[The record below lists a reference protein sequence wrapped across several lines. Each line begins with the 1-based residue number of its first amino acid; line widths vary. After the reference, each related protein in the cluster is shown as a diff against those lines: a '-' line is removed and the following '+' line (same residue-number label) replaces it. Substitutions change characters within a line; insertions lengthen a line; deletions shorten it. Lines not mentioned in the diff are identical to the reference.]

1 MAVITEGRAAQ
12 RTAAKASFL
21 YRPEVRQ
28 VIYQVVLV
36 VLVVALFYMLI
47 SNTAANLR
55 RQNIASGFGFID
67 RTSGFDI
74 SQHLIAYDNSMSYGR
89 AFLVGL
95 INTLLVAGLGIFFAT
110 ILGFLIGIARLSSNW
125 LIAKLAAVYVEIV
138 RNIPLLLQLFFWYFA
153 VLKSLPAP
161 RQSMSLP
168 GGVFLNVRG
177 LQLPAPIP
185 LPGFGAVWIAL
196 LVGVVLS
203 AAVYFWARQRQ
214 MQTGAQFPVL
224 WTSLALIVLMPLGVY
239 LAAGAPLAFDYP
251 ELKGF
256 NFQGGITVLPEFM
269 ALLLGLTFY
278 TASFIA
284 EIVRSGIAGV
294 AKGQKEAANALGL
307 SNGQTLA
314 AIKPLPYNFR
324 TGLNFIYFKFTPSGS
339 SSIGNDCCLVILD
352 QRCGVVGIVDPFDPQ
367 QPNRAVPPL
376 PEDDEPRLAAPPPLP
391 FAMSRPSATDTLSF
405 GPEELYPVEVR
416 SRAFFARLGGV
427 GGVGGVGIEGGTG
440 TTYTT
445 QTVWHYIA

>member
-307 SNGQTLA
+307 SNGQTLRLVVIPQA
-314 AIKPLPYNFR
+314 MRIIIPPLTSQYLNLTKNSSLAVAIGYPDLVSIWSGTVLNQ
-324 TGLNFIYFKFTPSGS
+324 TGQAVE
-339 SSIGNDCCLVILD
+339 VILVTMLVYLTISLITSGFMNWFNT
-352 QRCGVVGIVDPFDPQ
+352 RM
-367 QPNRAVPPL
+367 AL
-376 PEDDEPRLAAPPPLP
+376 
-391 FAMSRPSATDTLSF
+391 
-405 GPEELYPVEVR
+405 
-416 SRAFFARLGGV
+416 
-427 GGVGGVGIEGGTG
+427 IER
-440 TTYTT
+440 
-445 QTVWHYIA
+445 